1 MMVMDHRQQH
11 MESVRSVLTTAIYP
25 IQYLINLPSGVGE
38 WLSESLSSRQTLIDQ
53 NNSLRAQQFL
63 YATQLQKLDSIAAE
77 NMRLRALLDSSIDV
91 SDKILIAELLSVDM
105 KPFTQ
110 QVVISKGSRH
120 DVYRG
125 QPILDASGILGQV
138 VHVTPFNSTSML
150 ITDPS
155 HALPVQVNRSGQR
168 AIAMGTGETNRL
180 ELPHLPNNADIE
192 VGDLLVTSGLGGR
205 FPPGYPAARVT
216 MVTRNPGQPF
226 AEVQAEP
233 TGKLE
238 SAREVLLVWHNPP
251 GANPGANPGTSPEAN
266 NDAPDTDPDAVQ
278 DDAGEATP

>member
-11 MESVRSVLTTAIYP
+11 MESVRGVLTTAIYP
-25 IQYLINLPSGVGE
+25 VQYLINLPSGIGE

-53 NNSLRAQQFL
+53 NNTLRSQQFL
-63 YATQLQKLDSIAAE
+63 YDTQLQKLDALAAE
-77 NMRLRALLDSSIDV
+77 NMRLRALLDSSINV
-91 SDKILIAELLSVDM
+91 SDKVLIAELLSVDM

-110 QVVISKGSRH
+110 QVVISKGAH
-120 DVYRG
+120 NDVYPG

-138 VHVTPFNSTSML
+138 VHTSPFNSTAML

-216 MVTRNPGQPF
+216 VVTRNPGQPF
-226 AEVQAEP
+226 AEVQAVP

-238 SAREVLLVWHNPP
+238 SAREVLLVWINPP
-251 GANPGANPGTSPEAN
+251 EAGSDEVDIAIDAVIEENAGETSP
-266 NDAPDTDPDAVQ
+266 
-278 DDAGEATP
+278 

>member
-11 MESVRSVLTTAIYP
+11 MDTVRSALTTVIYP

-38 WLSESLSSRQTLIDQ
+38 WLSESLSSRQTLIEE
-53 NNSLRAQQFL
+53 NNTLRSQQFL
-63 YATQLQKLDSIAAE
+63 YDTQLQKLDALSSE
-77 NMRLRALLDSSIDV
+77 NMRLRALLESSIKVDERV
-91 SDKILIAELLSVDM
+91 LIAELLSVDM
-105 KPFTQ
+105 KPFSQ
-110 QVVISKGSRH
+110 QVIISKGSRN
-120 DVYRG
+120 DVYSG
-125 QPILDASGILGQV
+125 QPILDASGIHGQV
-138 VHVTPFNSTSML
+138 VHVTPFNSTAML

-168 AIAMGTGETNRL
+168 AIAMGTGESDRL

-216 MVTRNPGQPF
+216 SVKRNPGQPF

-238 SAREVLLVWHNPP
+238 SAREVLLVWNNPP
-251 GANPGANPGTSPEAN
+251 
-266 NDAPDTDPDAVQ
+266 DATTTEEDTTEDSRSEEILD
-278 DDAGEATP
+278 E

>member
-11 MESVRSVLTTAIYP
+11 METVRGALTTVIYP

-53 NNSLRAQQFL
+53 NNTLRSQQFL
-63 YATQLQKLDSIAAE
+63 YDTQLQKLDALAAE
-77 NMRLRALLDSSIDV
+77 NMRLRALLDSSINV
-91 SDKILIAELLSVDM
+91 SDKVLIAELLSVDM

-110 QVVISKGSRH
+110 QVVISKGARN
-120 DVYRG
+120 DVYPG

-138 VHVTPFNSTSML
+138 VHVSPFNSTAML

-168 AIAMGTGETNRL
+168 AIAMGTGEANRL
-180 ELPHLPNNADIE
+180 ELPHLPNNAEIE

-216 MVTRNPGQPF
+216 MVIRNPGQPF
-226 AEVQAEP
+226 AEVQAVP

-238 SAREVLLVWHNPP
+238 SAREVLLVWINPP
-251 GANPGANPGTSPEAN
+251 EASSDGADIAI
-266 NDAPDTDPDAVQ
+266 DAAIDA
-278 DDAGEATP
+278 AIEENTGETAP

>member
-11 MESVRSVLTTAIYP
+11 METVRSVLTTAVYP
-25 IQYLINLPSGVGE
+25 VQYLINLPSGIGE

-53 NNSLRAQQFL
+53 NNSLRSQQFL
-63 YATQLQKLDSIAAE
+63 YDTQLQKLDALAAE

-91 SDKILIAELLSVDM
+91 SDRVLIAELLSIDM
-105 KPFTQ
+105 KPFSQ
-110 QVVISKGSRH
+110 QIVISKGSRNT
-120 DVYRG
+120 VYRG
-125 QPILDASGILGQV
+125 QPILDAKGILGQV

-168 AIAMGTGETNRL
+168 AIAMGTGETSRL

-251 GANPGANPGTSPEAN
+251 EKNSERTDTATDTTG
-266 NDAPDTDPDAVQ
+266 DAAP
-278 DDAGEATP
+278 

>member
-11 MESVRSVLTTAIYP
+11 METVRGALTIAIYP

-53 NNSLRAQQFL
+53 NNTLRSRQFL
-63 YATQLQKLDSIAAE
+63 YDTQLQKLDALAAE
-77 NMRLRALLDSSIDV
+77 NMRLRALLDSSINV
-91 SDKILIAELLSVDM
+91 SDKVLIAELLSVDM

-110 QVVISKGSRH
+110 QVVISKGARN
-120 DVYRG
+120 DVYPG

-138 VHVTPFNSTSML
+138 VHVSPFNSTSML

-216 MVTRNPGQPF
+216 VVTRNPGQPF
-226 AEVQAEP
+226 AEVQAVP

-238 SAREVLLVWHNPP
+238 SAREVLLVWNNPP
-251 GANPGANPGTSPEAN
+251 EASSDEADIAIDITI
-266 NDAPDTDPDAVQ
+266 DAAIEEN
-278 DDAGEATP
+278 AGETTP

>member
-1 MMVMDHRQQH
+1 MVMDHRQQH

-25 IQYLINLPSGVGE
+25 IQYLINLPAGIGE
-38 WLSESLSSRQTLIDQ
+38 WLTESLSSRQTLLDQ
-53 NNSLRAQQFL
+53 NNSLRSQQFL
-63 YATQLQKLDSIAAE
+63 YDTQLQKLDALAAE
-77 NMRLRALLDSSIDV
+77 NMRLRALLDSSIKV
-91 SDKILIAELLSVDM
+91 SDRVLIAELLSVDM

-110 QVVISKGSRH
+110 QVVISKGSH
-120 DVYRG
+120 NDVYRG

-138 VHVTPFNSTSML
+138 VHVSPLNSTSML

-168 AIAMGTGETNRL
+168 AIAMGTGDANRL

-216 MVTRNPGQPF
+216 VVTRNPGQPF

-238 SAREVLLVWHNPP
+238 SAREVLLVWNNPP
-251 GANPGANPGTSPEAN
+251 EQADEKSEEPTNESGEP
-266 NDAPDTDPDAVQ
+266 AP
-278 DDAGEATP
+278 

>member
-11 MESVRSVLTTAIYP
+11 MENVRSVLTTAIYP
-25 IQYLINLPSGVGE
+25 IQYVINLPAGIGE
-38 WLSESLSSRQTLIDQ
+38 WLTDSLSSRQTLLDQ
-53 NNSLRAQQFL
+53 NNRLRSQQFL
-63 YATQLQKLDSIAAE
+63 YDTQLQKLDALAAE
-77 NMRLRALLDSSIDV
+77 NMRLRALLDSSIKVNDRV
-91 SDKILIAELLSVDM
+91 LIAELLSVDM
-105 KPFTQ
+105 RPFSQ
-110 QVVISKGSRH
+110 QLVISKGSRNG
-120 DVYRG
+120 VYRG

-138 VHVTPFNSTSML
+138 MHVSPFNSTAML

-168 AIAMGTGETNRL
+168 AIAMGTGESNRL

-216 MVTRNPGQPF
+216 VVTRNPGQPF

-238 SAREVLLVWHNPP
+238 SAREVLLVWNNPP
-251 GANPGANPGTSPEAN
+251 ESADKDRAAITDENGEEAV
-266 NDAPDTDPDAVQ
+266 P
-278 DDAGEATP
+278 

>member
-91 SDKILIAELLSVDM
+91 SNKILIAELLSVDM

-110 QVVISKGSRH
+110 QVVISKGSRS

-205 FPPGYPAARVT
+205 FPSGYPAARVT

-251 GANPGANPGTSPEAN
+251 EASPEAN
-266 NDAPDTDPDAVQ
+266 DDTPDAVQ
-278 DDAGEATP
+278 DDVGETTP

>member
-11 MESVRSVLTTAIYP
+11 MDSVRSVLTTAIYP

-38 WLSESLSSRQTLIDQ
+38 WLSESLSTRQTLIEE
-53 NNSLRAQQFL
+53 NNTLRSQQFL
-63 YATQLQKLDSIAAE
+63 YDTQLQKLDALAAE
-77 NMRLRALLDSSIDV
+77 NMRLRALLESSIKVDERV
-91 SDKILIAELLSVDM
+91 LIAELLAVDM

-110 QVVISKGSRH
+110 QVIISKGSHH
-120 DVYRG
+120 DVYPG
-125 QPILDASGILGQV
+125 QPILDASGIHGQV
-138 VHVTPFNSTSML
+138 VHVTPLNSTAML

-168 AIAMGTGETNRL
+168 AVAMGTGEADRL

-192 VGDLLVTSGLGGR
+192 VGDLLVSSGLGGR

-216 MVTRNPGQPF
+216 SVTSNPGQPF

-233 TGKLE
+233 TGRLE
-238 SAREVLLVWHNPP
+238 SAREVLLVWNNPP
-251 GANPGANPGTSPEAN
+251 DTAAEDETIEEDLTTLDATSEEPQ
-266 NDAPDTDPDAVQ
+266 P
-278 DDAGEATP
+278 

>member
-11 MESVRSVLTTAIYP
+11 METVRGVLTTAIYP
-25 IQYLINLPSGVGE
+25 IQYLINLPAGVGE
-38 WLSESLSSRQTLIDQ
+38 WLTESLATRQTLMEQ

-63 YATQLQKLDSIAAE
+63 FNTQLQKLDALAAE
-77 NMRLRALLDSSIDV
+77 NMRLRALLDSSINV
-91 SDKILIAELLSVDM
+91 SDRVLIAELLSVDM
-105 KPFTQ
+105 RPFTQ
-110 QVVISKGSRH
+110 QVIISKGARH
-120 DVYRG
+120 NVYRG

-138 VHVTPFNSTSML
+138 VHVTPLNSTAML

-155 HALPVQVNRSGQR
+155 HALPVQVNRNGQR
-168 AIAMGTGETNRL
+168 AIAMGTGDSNRL

-216 MVTRNPGQPF
+216 VVIRNPGQPF

-233 TGKLE
+233 TGRLE
-238 SAREVLLVWHNPP
+238 SAREVLLLWNNPP
-251 GANPGANPGTSPEAN
+251 EIEKVEEQTTAQAEASVAPE
-266 NDAPDTDPDAVQ
+266 
-278 DDAGEATP
+278 DDSGGPTP

>member
-1 MMVMDHRQQH
+1 MVMDHRQQH
-11 MESVRSVLTTAIYP
+11 MENVRSVLTTAIYP
-25 IQYLINLPSGVGE
+25 IQYLINLPAGVGE
-38 WLSESLSSRQTLIDQ
+38 WLTESLSTRQTLIEQ

-63 YATQLQKLDSIAAE
+63 FNTQLQKLDALAAE
-77 NMRLRALLDSSIDV
+77 NMRLRALLDSSINV
-91 SDKILIAELLSVDM
+91 SDRVLIAELLSVDM

-110 QVVISKGSRH
+110 QVVISKGARH
-120 DVYRG
+120 DVYRD

-138 VHVTPFNSTSML
+138 VHVTPLNSTAML

-155 HALPVQVNRSGQR
+155 HALPVQVNRNGQR
-168 AIAMGTGETNRL
+168 AIAMGTGEPNRL

-216 MVTRNPGQPF
+216 LVTRNPGQPF

-238 SAREVLLVWHNPP
+238 SAREVLLVWNNPP
-251 GANPGANPGTSPEAN
+251 
-266 NDAPDTDPDAVQ
+266 
-278 DDAGEATP
+278 EATEEEEQEETEVPDDDSGEQAP

>member
-11 MESVRSVLTTAIYP
+11 METVRGVLTTAIYP
-25 IQYLINLPSGVGE
+25 IQYLINLPAGVGE
-38 WLSESLSSRQTLIDQ
+38 WLTESLATRQTLIEQ

-63 YATQLQKLDSIAAE
+63 FNIQLQKLDALAAE
-77 NMRLRALLDSSIDV
+77 NMRLRALLDSSINVRDRV
-91 SDKILIAELLSVDM
+91 LIAELLSVDM

-110 QVVISKGSRH
+110 QVVISKGSHH

-138 VHVTPFNSTSML
+138 VHVSPLNSTAML

-155 HALPVQVNRSGQR
+155 HALPVQVNRNGQR
-168 AIAMGTGETNRL
+168 AIAMGTGDSNRL

-216 MVTRNPGQPF
+216 VVIRNPGQPF

-233 TGKLE
+233 TGRLE
-238 SAREVLLVWHNPP
+238 SAREVLLVWNNPP
-251 GANPGANPGTSPEAN
+251 EVEKVEEQTAAEAEASIAPEDEN
-266 NDAPDTDPDAVQ
+266 
-278 DDAGEATP
+278 GEQTP